1 MTVSQIM
8 ELAVRDPEFYARL
21 IANPTETSK
30 AAGLVIGDGEQVRIY
45 EQRQN
50 EMHLFLWRRTNI
62 PQLNEILDQA
72 NRSSEFKNQLLE
84 NPRKILEEKIGMP
97 FPGSATI
104 RVHDEPN
111 VVPIVIPCEMAD
123 GELNDAEL
131 EMVAGGTIET
141 FLRNAFGRN
150 ATSSTFGGQ
159 WSALTNP
166 S

>member
-8 ELAVRDPEFYARL
+8 ELAVRDPDFYARL

-30 AAGLVIGDGEQVRIY
+30 AAGLVIRDGEHVRIY

-62 PQLNEILDQA
+62 PQLNEILEKA
-72 NRSSEFKNQLLE
+72 NQSSEFKNQLLE
-84 NPRKILEEKIGMP
+84 NPRKILEEKLGMP

-111 VVPIVIPCEMAD
+111 VVPIIIPFEMAD
-123 GELNDAEL
+123 GELDDAEL
-131 EMVAGGTIET
+131 EMVAGGTIEH
-141 FLRNAFGRN
+141 FLRNAFRRN
-150 ATSSTFGGQ
+150 DTTSIFGGQ

>member
-8 ELAVRDPEFYARL
+8 ELAVRDPDFYAKL

-30 AAGLVIGDGEQVRIY
+30 AAGLVIRDGERVRIY

-62 PQLNEILDQA
+62 PQLNEILEKA
-72 NRSSEFKNQLLE
+72 NQSSEFKNQLLE
-84 NPRKILEEKIGMP
+84 NPRKILEEKLGMP
-97 FPGSATI
+97 FPGTATI

-111 VVPIVIPCEMAD
+111 VVPIIIPFEMAD
-123 GELNDAEL
+123 GELDDAEL
-131 EMVAGGTIET
+131 EMVSGGTIEH
-141 FLRNAFGRN
+141 FLRNAFRRN
-150 ATSSTFGGQ
+150 DTTSIFGGQ

>member
-8 ELAVRDPEFYARL
+8 ELAVRDPDFYAKL

-30 AAGLVIGDGEQVRIY
+30 AAGLVIRDGEHVRIY

-62 PQLNEILDQA
+62 PQLNEILEKA
-72 NRSSEFKNQLLE
+72 NQSSEFKNQLLE
-84 NPRKILEEKIGMP
+84 NPRKILEEKLGMP
-97 FPGSATI
+97 FPGTATI

-111 VVPIVIPCEMAD
+111 VVPIIIPFEMAD
-123 GELNDAEL
+123 GELDDAEL
-131 EMVAGGTIET
+131 EMVSGGTIEH
-141 FLRNAFGRN
+141 FLRNAFRRN
-150 ATSSTFGGQ
+150 DTTSIFGGQ